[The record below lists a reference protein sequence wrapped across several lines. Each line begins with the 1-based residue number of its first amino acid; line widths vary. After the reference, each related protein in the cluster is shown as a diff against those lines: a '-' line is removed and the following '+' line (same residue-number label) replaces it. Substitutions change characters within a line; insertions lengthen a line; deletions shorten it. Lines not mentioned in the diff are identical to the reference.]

1 MNKLKKI
8 KKIGVTSLIMWVM
21 SIILF
26 VISFVML
33 QIKNNYP
40 KEGFLEIVFIVFL
53 SLATAAIISGAIISL
68 VGSIFVLTTDF
79 ENKKTDDS
87 KILWG
92 ILSLLLLGPI
102 GLLTFSIINI
112 KKISI
117 QPETTD
123 IQPETTDIKTET
135 TDIKNDVVESTT
147 DIEMKLDKNEDKLD
161 VVKRAFKM
169 YEEGIITK
177 EEFDKVKEKN
187 L

>member
-1 MNKLKKI
+1 M
-8 KKIGVTSLIMWVM
+8 
-21 SIILF
+21 
-26 VISFVML
+26 
-33 QIKNNYP
+33 
-40 KEGFLEIVFIVFL
+40 
-53 SLATAAIISGAIISL
+53 
-68 VGSIFVLTTDF
+68 
-79 ENKKTDDS
+79 
-87 KILWG
+87 
-92 ILSLLLLGPI
+92 LLLGPI